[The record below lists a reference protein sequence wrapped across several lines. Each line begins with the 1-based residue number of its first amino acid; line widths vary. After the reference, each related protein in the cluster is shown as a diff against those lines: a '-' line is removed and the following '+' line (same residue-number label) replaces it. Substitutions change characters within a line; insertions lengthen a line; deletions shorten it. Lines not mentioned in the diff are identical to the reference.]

1 MGIEFDLEGTGQLEE
16 SLKKAIKRYP
26 ASAETV
32 LKKESRKIA
41 RELKKRVK
49 TEAKGHHY
57 VSEGETHK
65 PLANSFRPG
74 KVIRSGSKMTA
85 AVTSSAPHYHLYE
98 EGHGMFTH
106 SGDYVGEVK
115 GRKTVAR
122 HMAKRSEN
130 ADEIGEEV
138 LNEILREAGLD

>member
-1 MGIEFDLEGTGQLEE
+1 MGIEFELEGTGELET
-16 SLKKAIKRYP
+16 SLKKAMKQYP
-26 ASAETV
+26 ASAERV
-32 LKKESRKIA
+32 LKKEA
-41 RELKKRVK
+41 RRVAKDLKQRVR

-85 AVTSSAPHYHLYE
+85 AVTSNAPHYHLYE

-106 SGDYVGEVK
+106 SGRYVGDVK

-122 HMAKRSEN
+122 YMSQRSEK
-130 ADEIGEEV
+130 ADEIGEQV
-138 LNEILREAGLD
+138 LNEILKEVGLD